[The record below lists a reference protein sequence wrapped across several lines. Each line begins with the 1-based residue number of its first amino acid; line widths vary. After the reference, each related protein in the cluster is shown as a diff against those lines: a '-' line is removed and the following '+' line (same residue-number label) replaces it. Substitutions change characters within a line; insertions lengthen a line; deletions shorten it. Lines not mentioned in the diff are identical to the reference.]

1 MQTSSHQRT
10 DSDDSS
16 ITPLMRLGS
25 GYPAGLTSS
34 RYSFSDFPT
43 LVQAAS
49 HQRTDSDSSVTPLI
63 RFKSE
68 YPTASNSSRY
78 SPSDFPTLV
87 LGNDQPEAPAAADL
101 KAWSTTI
108 GGTLAA
114 MATFGYTN
122 AFGVYQDIYTRRG
135 TASASRISWIGS
147 TQMFFM
153 LAMALPAGKL
163 LDMGYFRQATLF
175 GSVLYVFSLFMVSV
189 VHTDQYYQIF

>member
-1 MQTSSHQRT
+1 MQASSHQRT

-16 ITPLMRLGS
+16 ITPLLRLGS
-25 GYPAGLTSS
+25 GYPAGPNSS
-34 RYSFSDFPT
+34 RYSFSDFPA

-87 LGNDQPEAPAAADL
+87 LGNDQPEAPAAADW

-108 GGTLAA
+108 GG
-114 MATFGYTN
+114 Y
-122 AFGVYQDIYTRRG
+122 Y
-135 TASASRISWIGS
+135 
-147 TQMFFM
+147 
-153 LAMALPAGKL
+153 
-163 LDMGYFRQATLF
+163 YFNFT
-175 GSVLYVFSLFMVSV
+175 
-189 VHTDQYYQIF
+189 VHQTPYSSPE